1 MPPQPQQKPRPQ
13 KPAPA
18 PAGAKRGTPPPQAAP
33 QKQPP
38 PQAQQNK
45 PPRVIEG
52 FDQKAFAKNLA
63 LEASQVIP
71 SNISDPDKKFIVDII
86 LKFCLLC
93 GDALVKDEKYNLNA
107 AQASMITQF
116 IGEWT
121 FHKSIDLIN
130 GGIAPELRE
139 GVLQKVAFTVFEIA
153 KQAISKNLPQEQTI
167 SVIEIQVKNCF
178 KQAIDDLKTKG
189 RINEDVLQK
198 TMSQSSI
205 DAMSQAQFEEE
216 QILGQDLSDAKIL
229 KLASLALF
237 IKKLPKEKAENIVSK
252 FNQSE
257 AQVLSQY
264 IKMPNLEQKIDKGIT
279 IRCLEEIKGVLPEPK
294 IISQDRVYAKL
305 YKIVKTNDKNEISNI
320 IDNERPMIKQFVLSP
335 ITKVEAKIPARIG
348 NVICKYLEEKLSKS

>member
-1 MPPQPQQKPRPQ
+1 MPPQPTQKAQPQ

-18 PAGAKRGTPPPQAAP
+18 NAANNQQANQPQGQAAGQ
-33 QKQPP
+33 QKP
-38 PQAQQNK
+38 A
-45 PPRVIEG
+45 RVIQG

-63 LEASQVIP
+63 MEASQVIP
-71 SNISDPDKKFIVDII
+71 GNISEADRKFVVEII
-86 LKFCLLC
+86 HKFCLLC

-107 AQASMITQF
+107 QQASMITQF

-167 SVIEIQVKNCF
+167 QVIEIQVKNCF
-178 KQAIDDLKTKG
+178 KQAIEDLKAKG
-189 RINEDVLQK
+189 KIDDKLAQN

-205 DAMSQAQFEEE
+205 DVMSQAQFEEE
-216 QILGQDLSDAKIL
+216 QSIGDDLSDAKIL
-229 KLASLALF
+229 KLASLALL
-237 IKKLPKEKAENIVSK
+237 IKKLPKEKAEAIIAK

-264 IKMPNLEQKIDKGIT
+264 VKMPNLEQKIDKGIT
-279 IRCLEEIKGVLPEPK
+279 IRCLNEIKEVLPEPK
-294 IISQDRVYAKL
+294 VVSPDRIYAKL
-305 YKIVKTNDKNEISNI
+305 FKIVKTNDKNKISNI
-320 IDNERPMIKQFVLSP
+320 IDNERPLIKQFVLSP
-335 ITKVEAKIPARIG
+335 YTKDEVKIPARVS
-348 NVICKYLEEKLSKS
+348 NVIVKYLEEKLSDHDN